1 MNLKKIKKGFY
12 AAMGFA
18 MAAAVFTGCGSKNDN
33 TEASAETSAP
43 STTAEASDEKETVTN
58 GYHTAKDPY
67 NGDNVK
73 IAYVPNTGSAA
84 NAQAW
89 EKGIRQ
95 VLEPLNE
102 IYGTIELNVFDPNGN
117 GEQQQSILSDL
128 CAQNYDALI
137 IQCVDGT
144 AIVPSIQECEEAG
157 MAVISLNVSPST
169 QHAARFGF
177 GGYTNG
183 YAAGIQAAE
192 RLGGKGNVVIVGVPP
207 EVTQAVGDCPW
218 VGFQDALATYPDIK
232 ILEEQAGDFT
242 AENANEI
249 MRDFLTKYD
258 EIDLA
263 WCSNDEMAEGAALAI
278 QSAGRE
284 GIAVWGADGE
294 TKALEYIEQGLM
306 EGTIFNDPITMGN
319 DAAKMALYCIMSEAD
334 QNFVGSSDY
343 APSIMLPSTVV
354 TKDNVAEITNRW

>member
-1 MNLKKIKKGFY
+1 MKLRKLMASVTAIAV
-12 AAMGFA
+12 AAMLLA
-18 MAAAVFTGCGSKNDN
+18 GCGG
-33 TEASAETSAP
+33 EAAS
-43 STTAEASDEKETVTN
+43 STAAGSNQRSDGSSVVVTD

-67 NGDNVK
+67 NGDSVK
-73 IAYVPNTGSAA
+73 IAYVPNQGSSA

-102 IYGTIELNVFDPNGN
+102 IYGTIEFNVFDPNGDN
-117 GEQQQSILSDL
+117 EQQISILTDL
-128 CAQNYDALI
+128 CTQNYDALI

-144 AIVPSIQECEEAG
+144 GIVPAIQECEEAG
-157 MAVISLNVSPST
+157 IQVISLNVSPAC

-183 YAAGIQAAE
+183 YAAGIEAGE
-192 RLGGKGNVVIVGVPP
+192 MLGGEGNVVIVGVPP

-218 VGFQDALATYPDIK
+218 IGFQDALATYEGIS

-258 EIDLA
+258 DIDLA
-263 WCSNDEMAEGAALAI
+263 WCSNDEMASGAALAI

-306 EGTIFNDPITMGN
+306 TGTIFNDPITMGN
-319 DAAKMALYCIMSEAD
+319 DAAKMALYCIMSVTD
-334 QNFVGSSDY
+334 QNFAASSDY

-354 TKDNVAEITNRW
+354 TAENVADITNRW

>member
-1 MNLKKIKKGFY
+1 MKFRKWMTGMLV
-12 AAMGFA
+12 FA
-18 MAAAVFTGCGSKNDN
+18 MTAMLLAGCGGEKKEETAGAESGGSEDKAAV
-33 TEASAETSAP
+33 
-43 STTAEASDEKETVTN
+43 VQ
-58 GYHTAKDPY
+58 GYHTPKDPY
-67 NGDNVK
+67 NGEKVK
-73 IAYVPNTGSAA
+73 IAYVPNIGSAA

-102 IYGTIELNVFDPNGN
+102 IYGTIEFNVFDPNGN
-117 GEQQQSILSDL
+117 NEQQIAILSDL
-128 CAQNYDALI
+128 CTQEYDALI

-144 AIVPSIQECEEAG
+144 GIVPAIQECEEAG
-157 MAVISLNVSPST
+157 IQVISLNVSPSC

-183 YAAGIQAAE
+183 YAAGLEA
-192 RLGGKGNVVIVGVPP
+192 GKMMGEEGNVVIVGVPP

-218 VGFQDALATYPDIK
+218 IGFQEALATYEGIT

-242 AENANEI
+242 AEKANEI

-258 EIDLA
+258 DIDMA
-263 WCSNDEMAEGAALAI
+263 WCSNDAMAEGAALAI

-294 TKALEYIEQGLM
+294 TQALEYIEQGLM
-306 EGTIFNDPITMGN
+306 TGTIFNDPITMGN
-319 DAAKMALYCIMSEAD
+319 DAAKMALYCIMSETD
-334 QNFVGSSDY
+334 QNFVDSEY
-343 APSIMLPSTVV
+343 APSIMLPSSVV
-354 TKDNVAEITNRW
+354 TGENVKEITNRW

>member
-1 MNLKKIKKGFY
+1 MKLKKLMAGVTAVIT
-12 AAMGFA
+12 AMVVFA
-18 MAAAVFTGCGSKNDN
+18 GCSGESSSSSSDSG
-33 TEASAETSAP
+33 TAGDETV
-43 STTAEASDEKETVTN
+43 VTN
-58 GYHTAKDPY
+58 GYHTPKDPY

-73 IAYVPNTGSAA
+73 IAYVPNIGSAA

-102 IYGTIELNVFDPNGN
+102 IYGTIEFNVFDPNGDS
-117 GEQQQSILSDL
+117 EQQISILSDL
-128 CAQNYDALI
+128 CTQDYDALL

-144 AIVPSIQECEEAG
+144 GIVPAIQECEQAG
-157 MAVISLNVSPST
+157 IQVISLNVSPSC

-183 YAAGIQAAE
+183 YAAGLEAGE
-192 RLGGKGNVVIVGVPP
+192 MLGGEGNVVIVGVPP

-218 VGFQDALATYPDIK
+218 VGFQDALATFEGITV
-232 ILEEQAGDFT
+232 LEEQAGDFT
-242 AENANEI
+242 SENANEI

-258 EIDLA
+258 DIDLA
-263 WCSNDEMAEGAALAI
+263 WCSNDAMACGAALAI

-294 TKALEYIEQGLM
+294 TQALEYIEQGLM
-306 EGTIFNDPITMGN
+306 TGTIFNDPITMGN
-319 DAAKMALYCIMSEAD
+319 DAAKMALYCIMSETD
-334 QNFVGSSDY
+334 MNFAGSSDY
-343 APSIMLPSTVV
+343 APSIMLPSVVV
-354 TKDNVAEITNRW
+354 TAENVAEITNRW

>member
-1 MNLKKIKKGFY
+1 MRLKKL
-12 AAMGFA
+12 
-18 MAAAVFTGCGSKNDN
+18 MASVAAVAIAVTLLGGCGGDSN
-33 TEASAETSAP
+33 TPSSDASGTEDAQ
-43 STTAEASDEKETVTN
+43 ETVTS
-58 GYHTAKDPY
+58 GFHTAKDPY
-67 NGDNVK
+67 NEEAVK
-73 IAYVPNTGSAA
+73 IAFVPNQGSSP

-102 IYGTIELNVFDPNGN
+102 IYGTIEFNVFDPNGN
-117 GEQQQSILSDL
+117 NEQQISILGDL
-128 CAQNYDALI
+128 VTQEYDALI

-144 AIVPSIQECEEAG
+144 GIVPAVQECKEAG
-157 MAVISLNVSPST
+157 IQVISLNVSPAC
-169 QHAARFGF
+169 QHAGRLGF

-183 YAAGIQAAE
+183 YAAGLEAGKM
-192 RLGGKGNVVIVGVPP
+192 LGEKGNVVIIGVPP

-218 VGFQDALATYPDIK
+218 IGFQDALKTYEGIT

-249 MRDFLTKYD
+249 MRDYLTKYP

-263 WCSNDEMAEGAALAI
+263 WCSNDQMAEGAALAV

-284 GIAVWGADGE
+284 GIAIWGADGE
-294 TKALEYIEQGLM
+294 TQALEYIEQGLM
-306 EGTIFNDPITMGN
+306 TGTIFNDPITMGN
-319 DAAKMALYCIMSEAD
+319 DAAKMALYCIMSETD
-334 QNFVGSSDY
+334 QNFAASSDY

-354 TKDNVAEITNRW
+354 TADNVADITNRW